1 MCTLMTDS
9 NEGIELVAQIKKKK
23 YTYLSQ
29 NQEGSVTLMSVTWV
43 SVTISSGQ
51 KSKTVSEIKLFP
63 SVISLFSF
71 CSIAWGR

>member
-29 NQEGSVTLMSVTWV
+29 NQEGSVTLMSVT
-43 SVTISSGQ
+43 
-51 KSKTVSEIKLFP
+51 
-63 SVISLFSF
+63 
-71 CSIAWGR
+71 